1 MRRYTSVLMLGAR
14 GVVMPLIV
22 VLLLMSAAEAGLF
35 FRVRSDFAT
44 PWSIQYALLA
54 SHVVWAYR
62 AALVLLV
69 ATCCVH
75 VSGLGGSRVYY
86 TMHRLRISEWTATV
100 LLGLCYGAAFAVLW
114 AAQAGILTAVTAYCA
129 ARADAGAQAVFL
141 ISWNDD
147 FFHAMLPL
155 GQWTGYVR
163 QLLMVLG
170 MGMSCAVWSFWR
182 RRNSFGYAAP
192 IMVIAAAVFTGL
204 GCRDFVVDISLGVG
218 ACIVAVCSLY
228 FVSVEV
234 SQCERTG

>member
-14 GVVMPLIV
+14 GVVVPLIA
-22 VLLLMSAAEAGLF
+22 VLLLMGAAEAGLVLWELSGGWILERF
-35 FRVRSDFAT
+35 WAES
-44 PWSIQYALLA
+44 Y
-54 SHVVWAYR
+54 VVWAYR
-62 AALVLLV
+62 AALVLL
-69 ATCCVH
+69 AAACCVH

-100 LLGLCYGAAFAVLW
+100 LLGLCYGAAFVVLW
-114 AAQAGILTAVTAYCA
+114 AAQAGILTAVTAYNA
-129 ARADAGAQAVFL
+129 ARTGAGDQAVFL
-141 ISWNDD
+141 ISWKDD

-163 QLLMVLG
+163 QLLLALG

-192 IMVIAAAVFTGL
+192 AMVIAASVFTGW

-218 ACIVAVCSLY
+218 ACIVAACSLY
-228 FVSVEV
+228 FVSEEV

>member
-14 GVVMPLIV
+14 GVVMPLIG
-22 VLLLMSAAEAGLF
+22 VLLLMSAAEAGLVF
-35 FRVRSDFAT
+35 WELSGGWILERF
-44 PWSIQYALLA
+44 WSAGY
-54 SHVVWAYR
+54 VVWAYR
-62 AALVLLV
+62 AALVLL
-69 ATCCVH
+69 AAACCVH

-86 TMHRLRISEWTATV
+86 TMHRLRISEWTVTV
-100 LLGLCYGAAFAVLW
+100 LLGLCYTAAFVVLW
-114 AAQAGILTAVTAYCA
+114 AVQAGILTAVTAYCA
-129 ARADAGAQAVFL
+129 ARAGAGAQAVFL

-163 QLLMVLG
+163 QLLLALG

-218 ACIVAVCSLY
+218 ACIVVVCSLY
-228 FVSVEV
+228 FASVEV
-234 SQCERTG
+234 SQCERAG

>member
-14 GVVMPLIV
+14 GVVLPMIAI
-22 VLLLMSAAEAGLF
+22 LLLMGAAEAGLVF
-35 FRVRSDFAT
+35 WELTSG
-44 PWSIQYALLA
+44 WSLEWFWQE

-62 AALVLLV
+62 AALVLLAV
-69 ATCCVH
+69 TCCIH

-86 TMHRLRISEWTATV
+86 TMHRLRLSEWTVTV
-100 LLGLCYGAAFAVLW
+100 LLGLCYAAAFVVLW
-114 AAQAGILTAVTAYCA
+114 AVQVGILTAVTAYNA
-129 ARADAGAQAVFL
+129 ARAGAVPQAMFL
-141 ISWNDD
+141 LSWNDD

-163 QLLMVLG
+163 QMLLALG

-218 ACIVAVCSLY
+218 ACIVVVCSLY
-228 FVSVEV
+228 FASVEV
-234 SQCERTG
+234 SQCERAG